1 MYAKCIRLRQKRSG
15 VGVDGRVILN
25 GSSYTKMQGWS
36 GLDLSYLVQGAGQ
49 WRPPVNT
56 ITKRRVLYKAGIF
69 FGSKIKMIYKKSDHI
84 NCN

>member
-36 GLDLSYLVQGAGQ
+36 GLDLSYLV
-49 WRPPVNT
+49 
-56 ITKRRVLYKAGIF
+56 
-69 FGSKIKMIYKKSDHI
+69 
-84 NCN
+84 